1 MTIFDVWA
9 CFAIILALSY
19 IYGKSRIKAAEK
31 EKDEYKKDE
40 LLYNAG
46 QLIAGSKFGI
56 VAISIFLF
64 FAYLHG

>member
-1 MTIFDVWA
+1 MIF
-9 CFAIILALSY
+9 ALSY

-40 LLYNAG
+40 LLYNG
-46 QLIAGSKFGI
+46 SQMMYGSKFGI
-56 VAISIFLF
+56 AAISIFLF